1 MFQTAAVNSRKLIV
15 QADFLRKKRELFY
28 INVWNSEKV
37 FRLLAERSKQNGGA
51 AQNQAQKLNV
61 PLRKLNDKTNRA
73 VFAAAVVVCFYY
85 DEK

>member
-51 AQNQAQKLNV
+51 AQNQAQELNV
-61 PLRKLNDKTNRA
+61 PL
-73 VFAAAVVVCFYY
+73 
-85 DEK
+85 